1 MGFRRVPAEPSR
13 SGSALGGSLCGP
25 PEAEA
30 TVEVGPRTLL
40 EAGTG
45 QRRKT
50 KGRLNLAG
58 GLPLSRLFRSSSVDL
73 LDDLRMQVGDGMV
86 DGAYGE
92 ENGQQANVIHGENIA
107 KEHGKGTKGSWLP
120 FTKTK
125 SKRHS
130 PYPERPVGSHSNPH
144 TRAGSE
150 SSSRPL
156 GLGMGSGGGFGS
168 SGRPKGKRSM
178 TTDAL
183 PTGRSQG
190 LNGEDRSQSRGDVP
204 AGDGTGEEDVILIG
218 PGPGVKRKGSIR
230 NMLDKFTGNEA
241 EEEVVTTGTGLKRK
255 GSIKNMLDKFASKT
269 QAGREQEDREDGVG
283 WDMMRASRVEVEA
296 GRSSGSVGGSA
307 SASGSGSGS
316 ARPSAEERKW
326 SEEGYS
332 AREIV
337 PRDLSPLQTSPN
349 GQGRAVG
356 KSREETQ
363 PGCLSVPGMERG
375 GKVKRKSSW
384 RRAGKKEVKEVDEG
398 IGTPMLVQV
407 SRWLVL
413 TPPVAAKTD
422 CSTHGCSMTS
432 T

>member
-13 SGSALGGSLCGP
+13 SGSALGGSLRGSS
-25 PEAEA
+25 EAEA
-30 TVEVGPRTLL
+30 TVEAGPKPLL
-40 EAGTG
+40 EAGMG

-73 LDDLRMQVGDGMV
+73 LDDLRMQVGDGRV
-86 DGAYGE
+86 DGADGG
-92 ENGQQANVIHGENIA
+92 ENGQQANAIHADNTA
-107 KEHGKGTKGSWLP
+107 KEIGKGTKGSWLP
-120 FTKTK
+120 FTKPK
-125 SKRHS
+125 PKRHS
-130 PYPERPVGSHSNPH
+130 PYPESPVGTHSNPH

-168 SGRPKGKRSM
+168 ATRPKGKRSM

-190 LNGEDRSQSRGDVP
+190 LNGENQSRGRGDVS
-204 AGDGTGEEDVILIG
+204 AGCGTGEEEVILIG
-218 PGPGVKRKGSIR
+218 PGPGVKRKGSIK
-230 NMLDKFTGNEA
+230 NMLDRFAGHEA
-241 EEEVVTTGTGLKRK
+241 EEEVVTTGTGLRRK

-269 QAGREQEDREDGVG
+269 QPGREQEDREDGVG
-283 WDMMRASRVEVEA
+283 WDMMRASRVEVDA
-296 GRSSGSVGGSA
+296 GRSFGSVSASA

-337 PRDLSPLQTSPN
+337 PRDLSPLQTSLD
-349 GQGRAVG
+349 GLG
-356 KSREETQ
+356 KTAGKAREETQ

-375 GKVKRKSSW
+375 GRVKRKSSW
-384 RRAGKKEVKEVDEG
+384 RRAGKKEVKEVDDG

-407 SRWLVL
+407 SRLL
-413 TPPVAAKTD
+413 ALPTPVTAKTD
-422 CSTHGCSMTS
+422 CSTQSYSMTS

>member
-13 SGSALGGSLCGP
+13 SGSALGGSLRGS
-25 PEAEA
+25 PEAEV
-30 TVEVGPRTLL
+30 TVEAGPKILL
-40 EAGTG
+40 DVGTG

-73 LDDLRMQVGDGMV
+73 LDDLRMQVGDGRV
-86 DGAYGE
+86 DGVDGE
-92 ENGQQANVIHGENIA
+92 ENGQQANAVHEKDRA
-107 KEHGKGTKGSWLP
+107 KEIGKGTKGSWLP
-120 FTKTK
+120 FTKPK
-125 SKRHS
+125 AKRHS
-130 PYPERPVGSHSNPH
+130 PYPERPVGTHSNPH

-156 GLGMGSGGGFGS
+156 GLGMGSRGGFGS
-168 SGRPKGKRSM
+168 ATRPKGKRSM
-178 TTDAL
+178 TADAL

-190 LNGEDRSQSRGDVP
+190 LDGGDQNPGRGDVP
-204 AGDGTGEEDVILIG
+204 ARDGTGEEEGILIG
-218 PGPGVKRKGSIR
+218 PGPGVKRKGSIK
-230 NMLDKFTGNEA
+230 NMLDRFAGHEA
-241 EEEVVTTGTGLKRK
+241 EEEDVTIGAGLKRK
-255 GSIKNMLDKFASKT
+255 GSIKNMLDKFTSRN

-283 WDMMRASRVEVEA
+283 WDMMRTNRVEVDA

-307 SASGSGSGS
+307 SASGSGSGY

-337 PRDLSPLQTSPN
+337 PRDISPLQTSPN
-349 GQGRAVG
+349 GQGRAAG
-356 KSREETQ
+356 KSSEETQ

-375 GKVKRKSSW
+375 GRVKRKSSW
-384 RRAGKKEVKEVDEG
+384 RRAGKKEVKEVDDG

-407 SRWLVL
+407 NGLLVL

-422 CSTHGCSMTS
+422 CSTRFL
-432 T
+432 

>member
-13 SGSALGGSLCGP
+13 SGSALGGSLLGS

-30 TVEVGPRTLL
+30 TVEVGTNPTP
-40 EAGTG
+40 EANMG

-73 LDDLRMQVGDGMV
+73 LDDLRMQVGDGRV
-86 DGAYGE
+86 DGTCGE
-92 ENGQQANVIHGENIA
+92 ENGQQANVSHVDTTA
-107 KEHGKGTKGSWLP
+107 KEHVKGTKGSWLP
-120 FTKTK
+120 FTKPK
-125 SKRHS
+125 PKRHS
-130 PYPERPVGSHSNPH
+130 PYPERPVGPHSNPH

-156 GLGMGSGGGFGS
+156 ELGMGSGGGFGS
-168 SGRPKGKRSM
+168 ATRPKGKRSM

-183 PTGRSQG
+183 PAGHSRGLHGGDQNQG
-190 LNGEDRSQSRGDVP
+190 RGDVP
-204 AGDGTGEEDVILIG
+204 AGDGKREEEVVLIG
-218 PGPGVKRKGSIR
+218 PGPGLKRKGSIK

-241 EEEVVTTGTGLKRK
+241 EEEVVTTGTDLKRK
-255 GSIKNMLDKFASKT
+255 GSIKNMLDKFASRT
-269 QAGREQEDREDGVG
+269 QPGREQEDREDGVG
-283 WDMMRASRVEVEA
+283 WDMMRASRVEVDA

-332 AREIV
+332 AREID
-337 PRDLSPLQTSPN
+337 PRDLSPLQTSP
-349 GQGRAVG
+349 GGPSRSAG
-356 KSREETQ
+356 KAREDTQ
-363 PGCLSVPGMERG
+363 PGCLSVPGTERG

-384 RRAGKKEVKEVDEG
+384 RRAAKKEVKEVDDG

-407 SRWLVL
+407 SRLLVL